1 MQTRSIDHTSAA
13 GRVEAQL
20 KALDAIGRLMLAGEF
35 DLQTLLD
42 EIVRLTAARLQ
53 APFSA
58 LWLLDEAT
66 DRLVLRAVYGLPRSF
81 LENGPVFSGDSAFRA
96 AMNRGRHTVH
106 VYDVRRDG
114 DVEHGAEVLAEGL
127 GSMMAAPLFRRGK
140 LLGSLA
146 VYTVEPRR
154 FTPEEHALLRIVA
167 NQAALAIELNRLYEE
182 RLRYRELE
190 RDLAAA
196 AEVQAH
202 MLPARAPRLKGY
214 RLAGWSR
221 PWRYVGGDFYDY
233 VRLPGKR
240 LGLVVGD
247 VSGKG
252 VQAALL
258 MAAARAALRSQMESC
273 DDLPTVLRRVNRTL
287 YHDTR
292 PEQFVTLFVGVL
304 APEARTL
311 TYVNAGH
318 NPPLLFRARRTRR
331 LTRGGIPVGLMPD
344 SDYVPG
350 TVHLRPG
357 DVLLLYTDGFTDV
370 LCDHRRVFGEARLK
384 RAARELL
391 HEPPRAFIEKLD
403 AALLRAGCAGDD
415 RTAVALKVT

>member
-1 MQTRSIDHTSAA
+1 MQTRGIEHPEATK
-13 GRVEAQL
+13 RVEAQL
-20 KALDAIGRLMLAGEF
+20 KALDALGRLMLAGDF
-35 DLQTLLD
+35 DLSALLN

-53 APFSA
+53 TPYSA

-81 LENGPVFSGDSAFRA
+81 LKNGPVFSGDSAFSA

-106 VYDVRRDG
+106 VYDVRQDG
-114 DVEHGAEVLAEGL
+114 DVKHGSEALAEGL
-127 GSMMAAPLFRRGK
+127 GSMMAAPLFRRGR

-146 VYTVEPRR
+146 VYTAEPRR
-154 FTPEEHALLRIVA
+154 FTPEEHILLRIVA
-167 NQAALAIELNRLYEE
+167 NQAALAIELNRLHEE
-182 RLRYRELE
+182 HLRYRDLE

-196 AEVQAH
+196 AEVQAR
-202 MLPARAPRLKGY
+202 MLPARAPRLKGF
-214 RLAGWSR
+214 RLAGWSH

-240 LGLVVGD
+240 LGLVIGD

-273 DDLPTVLRRVNRTL
+273 DDLPTVLRRVNQTL

-292 PEQFVTLFVGVL
+292 PEQFVTLFAGVL
-304 APEARTL
+304 TPETRTL

-318 NPPLLFRARRTRR
+318 NPPLLFRARRARR

-344 SDYVPG
+344 QDYAAG
-350 TVHLRPG
+350 TAHLRSG

-370 LCDHRRVFGEARLK
+370 RCDHGRVFGEARLK
-384 RAARELL
+384 RTARELL
-391 HEPPRAFIEKLD
+391 DESPRAFIEKLD
-403 AALLRAGCAGDD
+403 AAFLRAGCAGDD
-415 RTAVALKVT
+415 RTAVVLKVT